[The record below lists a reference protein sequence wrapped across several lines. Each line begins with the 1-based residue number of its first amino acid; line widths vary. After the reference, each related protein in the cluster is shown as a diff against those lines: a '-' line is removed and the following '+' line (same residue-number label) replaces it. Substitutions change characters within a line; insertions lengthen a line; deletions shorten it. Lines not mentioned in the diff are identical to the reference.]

1 MENRRFWCNV
11 LSMLDDD
18 ESFVRAKTVTLLG
31 HVYVSECL
39 WKIFCEENRYSKVK
53 LKFGQLTSVKFGQRD
68 VADILNVFF
77 QIYEQEF
84 YSSPKD
90 LNCSRKF
97 HQSIRS
103 SPRRYSLRKLFLE
116 IPEYLLKNTRAGV
129 TC

>member
-1 MENRRFWCNV
+1 
-11 LSMLDDD
+11 MLDDD

-77 QIYEQEF
+77 QIYEKSF
-84 YSSPKD
+84 TLHPKIWIAVG
-90 LNCSRKF
+90 NF
-97 HQSIRS
+97 IRVS
-103 SPRRYSLRKLFLE
+103 EAAPGG
-116 IPEYLLKNTRAGV
+116 IP
-129 TC
+129 